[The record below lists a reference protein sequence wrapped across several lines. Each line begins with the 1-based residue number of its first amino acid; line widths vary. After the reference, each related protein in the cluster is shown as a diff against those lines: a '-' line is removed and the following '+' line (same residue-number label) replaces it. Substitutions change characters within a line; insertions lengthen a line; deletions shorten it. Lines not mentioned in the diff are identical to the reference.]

1 MIERICHIGPALNVQ
16 GGISSVLVSYKKL
29 FDLSD
34 DHFIASY
41 NGSFVKSL
49 PRLFLVCLKL
59 LFESHKSFDFYQI
72 HTSAY
77 GSFFRKFIISLCL
90 RIRKQKY
97 TIHVHGSQFKKFCNE
112 SSTILRYCI
121 KTYFNMSSCVI
132 CITPDMKEFLITFLK
147 NEKLLFFIVP
157 NPCQTIS
164 SKPTDLESHI
174 LPVKII
180 FSGRYG
186 KRKGVYDLINAFD
199 QISFMVPTELYLFG
213 DGEVDEVKERV
224 SQSKKAQN
232 IHVSNWLPHEEY
244 LDKLGSFD
252 FLVLPS
258 YAETFGMSLVEA
270 MGYGL
275 PVISTFADGIP
286 YVVENH
292 KTGLLS
298 KPGDI
303 LALKNAMEKLVND
316 IDLRVRMGKAGWERA
331 STCFSGD
338 VVKGKIETVYQSVK

>member
-29 FDLSD
+29 FNLSD
-34 DHFIASY
+34 EHFLASY

-49 PRLFLVCLKL
+49 STLFFVCFKL
-59 LFESHKSFDFYQI
+59 LFGSHKRFDFYQI
-72 HTSAY
+72 HTSTY
-77 GSFFRKFIISLCL
+77 GSFFRKFLISLCL

-164 SKPTDLESHI
+164 SMPVDLETHE
-174 LPVKII
+174 LPVKIV

-199 QISFMVPTELYLFG
+199 QAHFNVPVKLFLFG
-213 DGEVDEVKERV
+213 DGEENFVRAKVAELTKANDILV
-224 SQSKKAQN
+224 SSWL
-232 IHVSNWLPHEEY
+232 IHQEY
-244 LDKLGSFD
+244 LKRLPEFD
-252 FLVLPS
+252 LLVLPS

-270 MGYGL
+270 MGFGI
-275 PVISTFADGIP
+275 PVISSFSGGVP
-286 YVVENH
+286 FVVENG
-292 KTGLLS
+292 KNGLLVQA
-298 KPGDI
+298 GDI
-303 LALKNAMEKLVND
+303 AGLTVAMEQLVNNK
-316 IDLRVRMGKAGWERA
+316 DLRQQMGFRGWERA
-331 STCFSGD
+331 QSKFTGC
-338 VVKGKIETVYQSVK
+338 VVQKEMKKIYASL